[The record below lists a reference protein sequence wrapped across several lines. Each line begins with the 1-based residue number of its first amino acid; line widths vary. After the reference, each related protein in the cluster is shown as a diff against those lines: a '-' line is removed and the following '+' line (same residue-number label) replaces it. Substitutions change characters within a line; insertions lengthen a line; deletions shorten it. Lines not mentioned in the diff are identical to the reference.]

1 MIAVDALNADA
12 ELDASFGRQAGVA
25 LDQAALHLDG
35 APHRVN
41 GAAELDDAAVSSA
54 LDDTAPMS
62 FDLRID
68 QRVILHPDRAGATG
82 AAPMS
87 SDSGIHEI
95 ASQTPKARKR
105 AILVCAGESALA
117 DDVVHQNRCKFT
129 GLVHS
134 GLPQRQDST
143 KRRL

>member
-1 MIAVDALNADA
+1 LIARSGLIAVDALNADA

-54 LDDTAPMS
+54 LDD
-62 FDLRID
+62 
-68 QRVILHPDRAGATG
+68 

-87 SDSGIHEI
+87 GDSGIHEI
-95 ASQTPKARKR
+95 AAQTPKARKR

-117 DDVVHQNRCKFT
+117 DDVGHQNRCKFT